1 VTRPVLSVIVLL
13 CATSAHAQVYKC
25 VEAGGKIVY
34 SQNPCPANSKSA
46 TINRT
51 VPVAP
56 PAPVSAGDAGKGA
69 AAKAATPKTPA
80 EEEQAFRKR
89 QQEQQ
94 EAQKKA
100 AEKTAEAKQ
109 KEENCRRAREQLA
122 QLEAG
127 GRITRFN
134 EKGEKSYLDD
144 DQVNQEKARARSLS
158 GQWCN

>member
-1 VTRPVLSVIVLL
+1 VTRPVLSVIALL

-25 VEAGGKIVY
+25 VEAGGGIVY

-56 PAPVSAGDAGKGA
+56 PASAGNAGKGA

-109 KEENCRRAREQLA
+109 KEDNCQRAREQLA

-144 DQVNQEKARARSLS
+144 DQVNQEKARARSLV